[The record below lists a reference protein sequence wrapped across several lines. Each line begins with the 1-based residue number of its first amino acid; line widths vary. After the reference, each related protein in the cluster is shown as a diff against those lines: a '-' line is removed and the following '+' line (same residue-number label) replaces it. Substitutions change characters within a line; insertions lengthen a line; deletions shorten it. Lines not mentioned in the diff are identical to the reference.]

1 MRWTWRSRFAVMKDA
16 GAVVLRFLFGA
27 AIVSVG
33 FPLTYMAFRG
43 ALERLSLLWDPA
55 FDGAVSGA
63 LVDASVSML
72 LAFMFLGGCLLLVR
86 GLWSTTRDEMGDV
99 SRDIRERNE
108 MAERAASQAGD
119 LSMSVMS
126 EGGELTEAAESG
138 GVTMDVESG
147 AGPDQVEA
155 QGVEAEE
162 AGGG

>member
-1 MRWTWRSRFAVMKDA
+1 MRWTWRSRFTVMKDA

-33 FPLTYMAFRG
+33 VPLTYMAFRG
-43 ALERLSLLWDPA
+43 ALESLSRLWDPA
-55 FDGAVSGA
+55 FDGSVSDA
-63 LVDASVSML
+63 LADTSVSML
-72 LAFMFLGGCLLLVR
+72 LAFMFLGGCILLLR

-99 SRDIRERNE
+99 RRDIRERHE

-138 GVTMDVESG
+138 GVTIDAESG
-147 AGPDQVEA
+147 SGLDE
-155 QGVEAEE
+155 VEAESVEREE
-162 AGGG
+162 AGCW